1 MDYSNYYVEVAIGDV
16 SARNTVVPFN
26 ELYEVVRKNIGK
38 EIYRSMFLYT
48 EDIASYIAENGSIK
62 NYEGVQ
68 ALDKIVFDIDK
79 GSDEGDEV
87 KDKTFQLYRKLTE
100 LGARKESVNIWFS
113 GRGFH
118 VVLSLIHISEPT
130 RPY

>member
-26 ELYEVVRKNIGK
+26 ELYEIVKKNIGK

-48 EDIASYIAENGSIK
+48 EEIADYIVKNGSIK

-68 ALDKIVFDIDK
+68 AVDRIVFDIDK

-87 KDKTFQLYRKLTE
+87 KNKTFQIYRNLTE
-100 LGARKESVNIWFS
+100 
-113 GRGFH
+113 
-118 VVLSLIHISEPT
+118 
-130 RPY
+130 